1 MTETSGQESGYFP
14 ESGTGVNQ
22 DPSWCEFATNL
33 LQQRNKRMRRA
44 SYTIPIIDA
53 RQLVDVCSV
62 QCSRWVHEDILS
74 TDTTG
79 RDKTVM
85 VVFCWQLSLFQHIPF
100 QQIVHY
106 TPLSGGAVMPGKQR
120 ADARS
125 VQIGV
130 EDGHAVANTG
140 ELQRGGRKRR

>member
-1 MTETSGQESGYFP
+1 MTETSGQESGYFA

-22 DPSWCEFATNL
+22 DPSWCEFMTNL

-44 SYTIPIIDA
+44 SYTTSIVNT
-53 RQLVDVCSV
+53 RQLVNVCSV
-62 QCSRWVHEDILS
+62 ECSRRVHKDILP
-74 TDTTG
+74 TDATG
-79 RDKTVM
+79 CDKTVV
-85 VVFCWQLSLFQHIPF
+85 VVFCWQLRLFQHTPF

-106 TPLSGGAVMPGKQR
+106 TPLSGGMVMSGKQR

-130 EDGHAVANTG
+130 EDGHSVANTG